1 MRLTAYTDCALRV
14 LIRLALQPERLPTIA
29 DIAKGY
35 DISENHLMKVVHQLG
50 VARLID
56 TVCGRNG
63 GLRLRKPP
71 AAIGVGQVVRL
82 MEPDMDIVPCFNES
96 SGCVIEPACLLKG
109 ALAEARDA
117 FLAALHR
124 YTLADLA
131 KPGRRLSALFP
142 MEPGPA

>member
-1 MRLTAYTDCALRV
+1 MRLTAYTDYALRV
-14 LIRLALQPERLPTIA
+14 LIRLAVQPQRLTTIA

-35 DISENHLMKVVHQLG
+35 DISENHLMKVVHRLG
-50 VARLID
+50 VAGLID
-56 TVCGRNG
+56 TVRGRNG
-63 GLRLRKPP
+63 GLRLRKAA

-82 MEPDMDIVPCFNES
+82 MEPDMDIVPCFNDA

-117 FLAALHR
+117 FLATLDR

-131 KPGRRLSALFP
+131 KPRRKLSALFP
-142 MEPGPA
+142 VEVRPA

>member
-1 MRLTAYTDCALRV
+1 MRLTAYTDYALRV
-14 LIRLALQPERLPTIA
+14 LIRLAVQPQRLTTIA

-35 DISENHLMKVVHQLG
+35 DISENHLMKVVHRLG
-50 VARLID
+50 VAGLID
-56 TVCGRNG
+56 TVRGRNG
-63 GLRLRKPP
+63 GLRLRKAA

-82 MEPDMDIVPCFNES
+82 MEPDMDIVPCFNNA

-117 FLAALHR
+117 FLATLDR

-131 KPGRRLSALFP
+131 KPRRKLSILFP
-142 MEPGPA
+142 VEVRPA